1 MPRDVAES
9 LTLVRDLARST
20 GIEIS
25 AVAHR
30 LPHGGDHVAPELID
44 EALLAKLVALSA
56 AQLPP
61 DLVAIEVARTVWPDV
76 PHVACFETAFDIAG
90 RADEEAV
97 LDRQARA
104 QLQRSERKPA
114 MGDGNDRADRMLAE
128 PRRYFARA
136 RRRARAEITRDIA
149 QRSRR

>member
-30 LPHGGDHVAPELID
+30 VPHGGDHVAPELID